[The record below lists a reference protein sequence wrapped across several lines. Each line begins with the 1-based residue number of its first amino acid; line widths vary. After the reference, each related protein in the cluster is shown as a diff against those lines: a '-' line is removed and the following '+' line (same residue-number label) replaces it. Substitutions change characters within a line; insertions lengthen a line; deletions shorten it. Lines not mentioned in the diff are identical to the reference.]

1 MGAAGMGMTIKVN
14 ITPTISQEY
23 QARCPEDIP
32 WALRE
37 EGTHEV
43 TLEEAGVILADARFN
58 SDTKAFDVG
67 PYGMPLGVFNAYRAL
82 AVRVAKA
89 IAAATVE
96 TKTQKE

>member
-1 MGAAGMGMTIKVN
+1 MGMMIKVK

-23 QARCPEDIP
+23 QARCPEGIP

-43 TLEEAGVILADARFN
+43 TLEMARVILADARFN

-67 PYGMPLGVFNAYRAL
+67 LYGMPLPVFNAYRAL
-82 AVRVAKA
+82 AIRVEKA
-89 IAAATVE
+89 IDAATVE
-96 TKTQKE
+96 AKTPSV